1 MSDTKEVKNTEE
13 VVDAETQE
21 VEIEIVEEGKKEE
34 KSKPVEKKERKV
46 TIDPDADK
54 VEEYFQAK
62 KVLKTLRQD
71 LKDIT
76 SQHEKYEDLQAIN
89 KKVKAIRDDINDDEE
104 IRELK
109 DKISF
114 EKERMDILKEMI
126 RIELIE
132 NAEEKVVK
140 DGKALKLIYIIKEA
154 RDED

>member
-1 MSDTKEVKNTEE
+1 MSDTTTATTISEPE
-13 VVDAETQE
+13 
-21 VEIEIVEEGKKEE
+21 
-34 KSKPVEKKERKV
+34 EKKEKKV
-46 TIDPDADK
+46 TIDPDSDK
-54 VEEYFQAK
+54 VEEYFNAK

-89 KKVKAIRDDINDDEE
+89 KKVKTIRDELNSDDE

-114 EKERMDILKEMI
+114 EKERMDLLKEMI

-132 NAEEKVVK
+132 NAEEKVVR
-140 DGKALKLIYIIKEA
+140 DGKALKLIYIVKETK
-154 RDED
+154 DED